1 MAERKRRIKD
11 SNYKVWKRSDGF
23 CENCSKQLY
32 ENKEIKGKQLYE
44 NKEIKEVVIE
54 KWVEHQCWKCA
65 EEGTVIT
72 IKDQLWLQDTRV
84 GKILSEEFPFFYK
97 TKRKLKAEPYYA
109 NHCLKCKALQGD
121 WFILEWIIDESLKE
135 KKKVEIQTI
144 ELPFVWKTITLPTD
158 IQVYN
163 QNEKSLVSSL
173 KNIKLLCKECFD
185 EISKS

>member
-1 MAERKRRIKD
+1 MAERKRRIRD
-11 SNYKVWKRSDGF
+11 SSHKVWKRSDGF
-23 CENCSKQLY
+23 CENC
-32 ENKEIKGKQLYE
+32 NKQLYE
-44 NKEIKEVVIE
+44 NKEIKEVIIE
-54 KWVEHQCWKCA
+54 KWTEHQCWKCG
-65 EEGTVIT
+65 EVGTVIT

-121 WFILEWIIDESLKE
+121 WFILEWIIDESIEE
-135 KKKVEIQTI
+135 KKKAKIQTI
-144 ELPFVWKTITLPTD
+144 ELPFVWKTVTLPTD

-173 KNIKLLCKECFD
+173 KNIKLLCKECYD
-185 EISKS
+185 EISKR